1 MTANS
6 SAKSAALRAIG
17 PITARSPRTGFAGV
31 CGGNAPRC
39 GTRSRLG
46 LWENTPQKC
55 AGARSEPPMSEP
67 NSSGTNPAASAAAE
81 PPDDPPGV
89 RDRSQG
95 LLVVPYTSL
104 KLCQSDKFSGT
115 LVLPSMIAP
124 AALSRCTTRASS
136 CAFQLLY

>member
-1 MTANS
+1 M
-6 SAKSAALRAIG
+6 
-17 PITARSPRTGFAGV
+17 TARSPRTGAAGV
-31 CGGNAPRC
+31 SGGPAPRA
-39 GTRSRLG
+39 GIKSRVG
-46 LWENTPQKC
+46 LCENTPQKC

-67 NSSGTNPAASAAAE
+67 SSSGTKPAASAAAE

-115 LVLPSMIAP
+115 LVLPSMTAP
-124 AALSRCTTRASS
+124 AALSRCTTNASTS
-136 CAFQLLY
+136 AFQFLYFGSPRVVGRPATA